1 MAAFSEPARTGGIVR
16 FVNDLAITRSAY
28 RALAGY
34 MFHKYFNAVAA
45 AGDELRS
52 EVFRI
57 RYDVYCD
64 ELRFEDP
71 SRFPD
76 KQETDPFDRFSLHCL
91 LLHKASGT
99 FAGCVRLVQVN
110 PQRPAEPLPFERLCK
125 GRMYEDVLARLVPDR
140 LKVGE
145 ISRLAV
151 RSSFRRRK
159 GESDVP
165 AGVVEERRGN
175 FGGMRTPWI
184 ALGLYLSAAAI
195 GLIKG
200 LDGVFAL
207 MEPRLARR
215 LGSYGI
221 RFQQVGD
228 PVEHRGERAPFFIS
242 REDLYAG
249 VPPPVRGLLEVIEAD
264 LRHTGAAQMG
274 DFS

>member
-1 MAAFSEPARTGGIVR
+1 VAVSSEPARGGGIVR
-16 FVNDLAITRSAY
+16 FVNDLAIARSAY
-28 RALAGY
+28 RAVAGY
-34 MFHKYFNAVAA
+34 MFHKYFNAVSAA
-45 AGDELRS
+45 SEELRS

-71 SRFPD
+71 ARFPD
-76 KQETDPFDRFSLHCL
+76 KQEIDPFDRFSLHCL
-91 LLHKASGT
+91 LLHKASGA
-99 FAGCVRLVQVN
+99 FAGCVRLVRVD
-110 PQRPAEPLPFERLCK
+110 PQAPADPLPFERLCK

-140 LKVGE
+140 HKVGE

-159 GESDVP
+159 GESSVP
-165 AGVVEERRGN
+165 GGVVEERRGN

-242 REDLYAG
+242 RDDLYAG
-249 VPPPVRGLLEVIEAD
+249 VPPAVRGLLEVIEGD
-264 LRHTGAAQMG
+264 LRLTGAESMG
-274 DFS
+274 DPR